1 MCRLA
6 IKGVGSL
13 TFDADLFRQG
23 KVDVVVDL
31 AERFYFLRRSRF
43 LISKLFDGAI
53 SPSSGSGTKVTAG
66 WYIAV

>member
-1 MCRLA
+1 MCSLA
-6 IKGVGSL
+6 IKGVGIL

-31 AERFYFLRRSRF
+31 AERIYFLRRSRF
-43 LISKLFDGAI
+43 LIPKLLDGAI